1 MTLIA
6 ICDLTVT
13 TKGKGNAARQ
23 AMARRWQQRYNNSGT
38 GQGIG
43 KGWPIKQQR
52 LTADIKWLI
61 AQLETGKRELL
72 NDPAVAEDQ
81 TQEEMD
87 ADIAKSSKR
96 KRSSAI
102 ASHEENDL
110 SAGGGMRAKRRK
122 SARFS
127 TARGNGEEEDDAL
140 VDALVVQITGNT
152 QAKVRKEL

>member
-1 MTLIA
+1 
-6 ICDLTVT
+6 
-13 TKGKGNAARQ
+13 
-23 AMARRWQQRYNNSGT
+23 MATEVQQLNSGT

-52 LTADIKWLI
+52 LAADIKWLI

-87 ADIAKSSKR
+87 ADIAKLSKR
-96 KRSSAI
+96 NRSSAI
-102 ASHEENDL
+102 ASHEEDDL

-127 TARGNGEEEDDAL
+127 TARGNGEEEDALINAL
-140 VDALVVQITGNT
+140 VSSDNGQYTG
-152 QAKVRKEL
+152 KGKERAVGRRTS